1 MIRIALCDDNKED
14 MLQLHQKII
23 EWYREN
29 SKNQSVSI
37 TEYSD
42 SVYLSSVIDAGDSHD
57 VFFLDV
63 EMPKVDGFQLADKI
77 RNKLPAAI
85 IVFLTSHSELAP
97 DGYKFRALRY
107 VSKLVLSQKLPEALE
122 AVQKEFSALES
133 GYLVVP
139 HYTDALRIPYNEILY
154 VQHILRSSQI
164 YTLRQ
169 GVIKDN
175 RGLKTIYS
183 VIGDKRFI
191 YIDRSTF
198 VNIDFIR
205 ELKGNEIILRT
216 GESLAISRPMLANV
230 KETIVRAIPHRKVGA
245 ILPEVI

>member
-198 VNIDFIR
+198 VNINFIR

-230 KETIVRAIPHRKVGA
+230 KETIVRMWR
-245 ILPEVI
+245 

>member
-122 AVQKEFSALES
+122 AAQKEFSALES

-230 KETIVRAIPHRKVGA
+230 KETIVRMWR
-245 ILPEVI
+245 

>member
-175 RGLKTIYS
+175 RGLKAIYS

-230 KETIVRAIPHRKVGA
+230 KETIVRMWR
-245 ILPEVI
+245 

>member
-42 SVYLSSVIDAGDSHD
+42 SVHLSSVIDAGDSHD

-230 KETIVRAIPHRKVGA
+230 KETIVRMWR
-245 ILPEVI
+245 

>member
-29 SKNQSVSI
+29 SKNQSVSV

-107 VSKLVLSQKLPEALE
+107 VSKLVLSQKLPEVLE

-230 KETIVRAIPHRKVGA
+230 KETIVRMWR
-245 ILPEVI
+245 

>member
-122 AVQKEFSALES
+122 VVQKEFSALES

-169 GVIKDN
+169 GVIKDS

-198 VNIDFIR
+198 INIDFIR
-205 ELKGNEIILRT
+205 ELKGNEIFLRT

-230 KETIVRAIPHRKVGA
+230 KETIIRMWR
-245 ILPEVI
+245 

>member
-14 MLQLHQKII
+14 MLQSHQKII

-230 KETIVRAIPHRKVGA
+230 KETIVRMWR
-245 ILPEVI
+245 

>member
-14 MLQLHQKII
+14 MLQLHQKIV

-42 SVYLSSVIDAGDSHD
+42 SVYLSSVIVAGDSYD

-85 IVFLTSHSELAP
+85 IVFLTSHSELAS

-107 VSKLVLSQKLPEALE
+107 VFKLVLSQKLPEALE

-164 YTLRQ
+164 YTLR

-198 VNIDFIR
+198 VSIDFIR

-230 KETIVRAIPHRKVGA
+230 KETIVRMWR
-245 ILPEVI
+245 

>member
-183 VIGDKRFI
+183 VIDDKRFI

-230 KETIVRAIPHRKVGA
+230 KETIVRMWR
-245 ILPEVI
+245 

>member
-14 MLQLHQKII
+14 MLQLHQKIV

-42 SVYLSSVIDAGDSHD
+42 SVYLSSVIDAGDSYD

-85 IVFLTSHSELAP
+85 IVFLTSHSELAS

-107 VSKLVLSQKLPEALE
+107 VFKLVLSQKLPEALE

-198 VNIDFIR
+198 VSIDFIR

-230 KETIVRAIPHRKVGA
+230 KETIVRMWR
-245 ILPEVI
+245 

>member
-42 SVYLSSVIDAGDSHD
+42 SVYLSSVIDAGDSND
-57 VFFLDV
+57 VFFLAV
-63 EMPKVDGFQLADKI
+63 EMPTVDGFQLAVKI
-77 RNKLPAAI
+77 RSKLHAAF
-85 IVFLTSHSELAP
+85 IVFLTSHSELVP
-97 DGYKFRALRY
+97 DGYKVRSLRY

-230 KETIVRAIPHRKVGA
+230 KETIVRMWR
-245 ILPEVI
+245 

>member
-57 VFFLDV
+57 IFFLDV

-230 KETIVRAIPHRKVGA
+230 KETIVRMWR
-245 ILPEVI
+245 

>member
-1 MIRIALCDDNKED
+1 MIRIALCDDNKEN

-230 KETIVRAIPHRKVGA
+230 KETIVRMWR
-245 ILPEVI
+245 

>member
-63 EMPKVDGFQLADKI
+63 EMPKVDGFQLADKT

-183 VIGDKRFI
+183 VIGNKRFI

-230 KETIVRAIPHRKVGA
+230 KETIVRMWR
-245 ILPEVI
+245 

>member
-57 VFFLDV
+57 VFFLDD

-230 KETIVRAIPHRKVGA
+230 KETIVRMWR
-245 ILPEVI
+245 

>member
-107 VSKLVLSQKLPEALE
+107 VSKLVLSQNLPEALE

-230 KETIVRAIPHRKVGA
+230 KETIVRMWR
-245 ILPEVI
+245 

>member
-57 VFFLDV
+57 GFFLDV

-230 KETIVRAIPHRKVGA
+230 KETIVRMWR
-245 ILPEVI
+245 

>member
-1 MIRIALCDDNKED
+1 M
-14 MLQLHQKII
+14 
-23 EWYREN
+23 
-29 SKNQSVSI
+29 
-37 TEYSD
+37 
-42 SVYLSSVIDAGDSHD
+42 
-57 VFFLDV
+57 
-63 EMPKVDGFQLADKI
+63 
-77 RNKLPAAI
+77 
-85 IVFLTSHSELAP
+85 
-97 DGYKFRALRY
+97 
-107 VSKLVLSQKLPEALE
+107 
-122 AVQKEFSALES
+122 ES

-230 KETIVRAIPHRKVGA
+230 KETIVRMWR
-245 ILPEVI
+245 

>member
-122 AVQKEFSALES
+122 AVQKEFSVLES

-169 GVIKDN
+169 GVIKDS
-175 RGLKTIYS
+175 RGLKAIYS

-205 ELKGNEIILRT
+205 ELKGNEIFLRT

-230 KETIVRAIPHRKVGA
+230 KETIIRMWR
-245 ILPEVI
+245 

>member
-14 MLQLHQKII
+14 MLQLHQKIV

-42 SVYLSSVIDAGDSHD
+42 SVYLSSVIDAGDSYD

-85 IVFLTSHSELAP
+85 IVFLTSHSELAS

-107 VSKLVLSQKLPEALE
+107 VFKLVLSQKLPEALE

-198 VNIDFIR
+198 VSIDFIR

-230 KETIVRAIPHRKVGA
+230 KETIVRM
-245 ILPEVI
+245 

>member
-1 MIRIALCDDNKED
+1 MIRIALCDDSKED

-230 KETIVRAIPHRKVGA
+230 KETIVRMWR
-245 ILPEVI
+245 